1 MPAVDTHGKAALM
14 LCESLLHLLV
24 EEGIIAKT
32 KAIEAIEG
40 VAEVARE
47 DIDDGQTSENGTG
60 VVSLIE
66 TITESLA
73 AKDERHLTSSR
84 RAIQA
89 GA

>member
-1 MPAVDTHGKAALM
+1 MSAADTHGKAALM

-40 VAEVARE
+40 MAEVARE
-47 DIDDGQTSENGTG
+47 DIDDEQTSENGTG
-60 VVSLIE
+60 VVTLIE
-66 TITESLA
+66 TIAESLA
-73 AKDERHLTSSR
+73 ANVEHPPSSR

-89 GA
+89 GG